1 MKNFAS
7 PAFCSRRQTARKQA
21 QRGITTVQVAIG
33 ILVSVIALVGSFA
46 GFQYVQQAKV
56 NTDVAAM
63 ADLKAATMRYGSVLG
78 TNGFTNGN
86 STVPQLISMGFFGS
100 SAFSV
105 TSTTAVLNQ
114 YQGQVSVALPTTTE
128 LPSNFDGLAFSFFG
142 MPATSCRDV
151 AMRIDNLATAIQGGG
166 NGSVTTNIKVVGGTV
181 IPENAISAC
190 NGTGSTNML
199 RVIFTRT

>member
-1 MKNFAS
+1 MINFAS
-7 PAFCSRRQTARKQA
+7 PAFCSRRQTVRKQA

-63 ADLKAATMRYGSVLG
+63 ADLKTATMRYGSVLG
-78 TNGFTNGN
+78 TNGFTNSN
-86 STVPQLISMGFFGS
+86 SSLPQLISMGFFGS

-114 YQGQVSVALPTTTE
+114 YQGGVSVALPTE
-128 LPSNFDGLAFSFFG
+128 VSSNEGLAFSFLG

-151 AMRIDNLATAIQGGG
+151 AMRIDNLAVAIQGGG
-166 NGSVTTNIKVVGGTV
+166 NNGVTTNIKVVGGTV
-181 IPENAISAC
+181 IPESAISAC

-199 RVIFTRT
+199 RVVFTRT

>member
-78 TNGFTNGN
+78 TNGFHTGN
-86 STVPQLISMGFFGS
+86 SSLPQLISMGFFGS

-105 TSTTAVLNQ
+105 SSTTAVLNQ
-114 YQGQVSVALPTTTE
+114 YQGPVSVAIPTD
-128 LPSNFDGLAFSFFG
+128 LGSNFDGLAFTFAG
-142 MPATSCRDV
+142 MPPTSCRDV
-151 AMRIDNLATAIQGGG
+151 AMRIDNLATTIKIFNG
-166 NGSVTTNIKVVGGTV
+166 NSGLTTTV
-181 IPENAISAC
+181 KPL
-190 NGTGSTNML
+190 NGTLDAAS
-199 RVIFTRT
+199 VIAGCGPASNNQLIVTFTRT

>member
-7 PAFCSRRQTARKQA
+7 PAFFPRRQTVRQQA

-86 STVPQLISMGFFGS
+86 SSLIQLISMGFFGS

-105 TSTTAVLNQ
+105 SNGSIPVLNQ
-114 YQGQVSVALPTTTE
+114 YQGQVSVALPTEIT
-128 LPSNFDGLAFSFFG
+128 SNDGLTFSFFG

-151 AMRIDNLATAIQGGG
+151 AMRIDNLAVAIQGGG
-166 NGSVTTNIKVVGGTV
+166 NNSVTHNIKVVSGTMDPASV
-181 IPENAISAC
+181 IAAC
-190 NGTGSTNML
+190 SGTGSTNML
-199 RVIFTRT
+199 RVTFTRT

>member
-63 ADLKAATMRYGSVLG
+63 ADIKTATMRYGSVLG
-78 TNGFTNGN
+78 TNGFHTGN
-86 STVPQLISMGFFGS
+86 SSLPQLISMGFFGS

-105 TSTTAVLNQ
+105 SGTTAVLNQ
-114 YQGQVSVALPTTTE
+114 YQGPVSVAIPNDLG
-128 LPSNFDGLAFSFFG
+128 SNFDGLAFTFAG

-151 AMRIDNLATAIQGGG
+151 AMRIDNLATTIKIFNG
-166 NGSVTTNIKVVGGTV
+166 NSGLTTTV
-181 IPENAISAC
+181 KPL
-190 NGTGSTNML
+190 NGTLDAAS
-199 RVIFTRT
+199 VIAGCGPASNNQLIVTFTRT

>member
-78 TNGFTNGN
+78 TNGFHTGN
-86 STVPQLISMGFFGS
+86 SSLPQLISMGFFGS

-105 TSTTAVLNQ
+105 SGTTAVLNQ
-114 YQGQVSVALPTTTE
+114 YQGPVSVAIPNDLG
-128 LPSNFDGLAFSFFG
+128 SNFDGLAFIFQG

-151 AMRIDNLATAIQGGG
+151 AMRIDNLAATIWGGGANSATHQIKPLNGTVDPGTAI
-166 NGSVTTNIKVVGGTV
+166 I
-181 IPENAISAC
+181 AC
-190 NGTGSTNML
+190 SGTGSTNML
-199 RVIFTRT
+199 RVTFTRT

>member
-63 ADLKAATMRYGSVLG
+63 ADIKAATMRYGSVLG
-78 TNGFTNGN
+78 TNGFTNSN
-86 STVPQLISMGFFGS
+86 SSLPQLISMGFFGS

-114 YQGQVSVALPTTTE
+114 YQGGVSVALPTE
-128 LPSNFDGLAFSFFG
+128 VSSNEGLAFSFLG

-151 AMRIDNLATAIQGGG
+151 AMRIDNLAVAIQGGG
-166 NGSVTTNIKVVGGTV
+166 NNSVTTNIKVVGGTV

-199 RVIFTRT
+199 RVVFTRT

>member
-63 ADLKAATMRYGSVLG
+63 ADIKAATMRYGSVLG
-78 TNGFTNGN
+78 TNGFTLGN
-86 STVPQLISMGFFGS
+86 SSLPQLISMGFFGS

-105 TSTTAVLNQ
+105 SSTTAVLNQ
-114 YQGQVSVALPTTTE
+114 YQGQVSVALPIE
-128 LPSNFDGLAFSFFG
+128 ISSNEGLAFIFQG

-151 AMRIDNLATAIQGGG
+151 AMRIDNLATTIRGG
-166 NGSVTTNIKVVGGTV
+166 NGSLSHTIKGLNGTV
-181 IPENAISAC
+181 IPETAIAAC
-190 NGTGSTNML
+190 SGTGSTNML
-199 RVIFTRT
+199 RVTFTRT